1 MSTKQERVSYLVGW
15 LEGFAGSAWA
25 MCNVQEREVVCP
37 ELIAEYEDKVKELR
51 ETLKEVIYPMCDTG
65 PYIVKT
71 VPLVNQPTDFTP
83 KVTFNSGEGAEWRT
97 AFANGG
103 EKESG
108 AVSTAS

>member
-15 LEGFAGSAWA
+15 LEGFSGSLWA

-51 ETLKEVIYPMCDTG
+51 DALEEVIYPMGSTV

-71 VPLVNQPTDFTP
+71 VPLAEQPVDMTP
-83 KVTFNSGEGAEWRT
+83 KVTFKAGED
-97 AFANGG
+97 
-103 EKESG
+103 K
-108 AVSTAS
+108 